1 MQKIDN
7 SKLPQDFKDFVLALN
22 ECNVEYILIGG
33 YALGVYGHI
42 RATSDLDIFIN
53 ATKKNAEKMKS
64 ACIRFGI
71 PIDQIADEMFLVP
84 KMVRIGDLPFRI
96 EILKKLD
103 NVDFQYAFDRKVVSK
118 MEGVQINAISLDDL
132 IILKKAAIKDRS
144 VARDKEDLNYLEDL
158 KKKQKG

>member
-7 SKLPQDFKDFVLALN
+7 TKLPRDFKDFVLALN

-53 ATKKNAEKMKS
+53 ATKKNAEKMKN

-71 PIDQIADEMFLVP
+71 PIDQISDEMFLVQ

-103 NVDFQYAFDRKVVSK
+103 NVDFQYAFDRKVVSLVDGIK
-118 MEGVQINAISLDDL
+118 INAISLDDL
-132 IILKKAAIKDRS
+132 ILLKKAAIKDRS

>member
-7 SKLPQDFKDFVLALN
+7 NKLPQDFKDFVLALN
-22 ECNVEYILIGG
+22 EFNVEYILIGG

-42 RATSDLDIFIN
+42 RATSDMDIFIN
-53 ATKKNAEKMKS
+53 ATKVNAEKMKN

-71 PIDQIADEMFLVP
+71 PIDQIVVEMFLVP

-103 NVDFQYAFDRKVVSK
+103 NVDFQYAFDRKVVS
-118 MEGVQINAISLDDL
+118 EVDGIRINAISLDDL

-144 VARDKEDLNYLEDL
+144 VNRDKEDLNYLENL
-158 KKKQKG
+158 IRKRKG

>member
-7 SKLPQDFKDFVLALN
+7 SKLPQYFKDFVLALN
-22 ECNVEYILIGG
+22 EFNVEYILIGG

-42 RATSDLDIFIN
+42 RATGDLDIFIN
-53 ATKKNAEKMKS
+53 ATKKNAKKIKN

-71 PIDQIADEMFLVP
+71 PIDQITDEMFLVP

-103 NVDFQYAFDRKVVSK
+103 NVDFQYVFDRKVVAK
-118 MEGVQINAISLDDL
+118 VDGVLINAISLDDL

>member
-1 MQKIDN
+1 MQKIEN
-7 SKLPQDFKDFVLALN
+7 NKLPQDFKDFLLALN

-53 ATKKNAEKMKS
+53 ASKKNAENMKD

-71 PIDQIADEMFLVP
+71 PIGQIAVEMFLVP

-118 MEGVQINAISLDDL
+118 VDGVQINAISLDDL

-144 VARDKEDLNYLEDL
+144 VARDK
-158 KKKQKG
+158 

>member
-22 ECNVEYILIGG
+22 ECSVEYILIGG

-53 ATKKNAEKMKS
+53 ATKKNAEKMKD

-118 MEGVQINAISLDDL
+118 VDGVQINAISLDDL